1 MKKDMTPEEKARC
14 VIDDKLCQS
23 GWVIQD
29 LKRLNLTAS
38 LGVAVREFPTSTG
51 EVDYALFVD
60 GKPVGVV
67 EAKQSQAG
75 QSITDVEVQSGR
87 YANSTFKWVKNDY
100 TIRFAYEATDKLI
113 RFTDYKDI
121 KYRSRTV
128 FSFHR
133 PETLFDLIQQL
144 DTIRNNMKQFPLLDV
159 KGFRKCQINAIN
171 NLDQSFAD
179 NRPRALVQMATG
191 AGKTFTAITSAYRLL
206 KYGKMKRILFLVDT
220 KGLGEQA
227 EREFLAYTPNDDP
240 RSFSQI
246 YGVRRLKSS
255 YMPNDVQICISTI
268 QRMYSI
274 LKEEE
279 LDESAEEAP
288 FVEYVTAESKAPKEV
303 AYNEK
308 YPPEFFDCII
318 VDECHRSIYNVWSQ
332 VLTYFDAFIIGLT
345 ATPDNRTFAFFNEN
359 IVSEYTREQAI
370 IDGVNVGEDIF
381 LIETEVGKN
390 GAHLM
395 KQMIEYRDRLSR
407 AKRWRQMDEDV
418 DYVPSQLDKKIVNPS
433 QIRTVIRS
441 FKENLFTT
449 LFPRRKEV
457 PKTLIFA
464 KTDSHADD
472 IVQIVREEF
481 GEGNDFCRKITYAVD
496 NPESVLSSFR
506 NDYNPRIAV
515 TVDMIATGTDV
526 KPIECL
532 IFMRDVKSKNYFE
545 QMKGRG
551 TRVLSKEDLQKVTP
565 SATENKDHFVIVD
578 AVGVTKS
585 RKSDTRPLERKPTVS
600 MKELMMNVALGA
612 KDKDTLT
619 SLANRVIRLNS
630 QMTQAEREQFKE
642 KVGATAGCVAERLL
656 NAFDEDIIFEQAQ
669 KNTGVSEPT
678 EEQIKVAQ
686 RELVQAAVAPF
697 HNPDIRDYI
706 ENVRRNHDQIIDSV
720 NLDSVIFAGFDVQQ
734 EKNVNKVISS
744 FHTFIEENK
753 DEIVALRIIY
763 DAAYKERPMVIEK
776 LKELYEK
783 LKSEGITVDR
793 LWDCYAIKQP
803 DKVKRSAMTQIT
815 DLISIIR
822 FEMGYADTLTSFA
835 DKVNYNF
842 MQWTFKKNAGHIQ
855 FTEEQMEWLR
865 LIKDHIV
872 ASLSILPED
881 LDLTPFD
888 RKGGLLGFY
897 DAFGDD
903 YEKILQEMNVA
914 LVA

>member
-1 MKKDMTPEEKARC
+1 MTPEEKARC

-133 PETLFDLIQQL
+133 PETLFDLIQQP

-279 LDESAEEAP
+279 LDESAEKAP

-418 DYVPSQLDKKIVNPS
+418 NYVPSQLDKKIVNPS

-656 NAFDEDIIFEQAQ
+656 NAFDADIIFEQAQ

-783 LKSEGITVDR
+783 LKSEGITVER

-855 FTEEQMEWLR
+855 FTEEQMDWLR

-881 LDLTPFD
+881 LELTPFD

-897 DAFGDD
+897 DAFGDE
-903 YEKILQEMNVA
+903 YEKILQEMNEE